1 MANTIRQ
8 LLQAGKGCANGWLS
22 IPSGFAAELMA
33 LAGYDSLTVDLQH
46 GVQDYQTMIQCFQA
60 IGGYDV
66 TPLVRVPWNEPG
78 IIGKVLDGGAAGVIA
93 PMINTREQAAALVA
107 ACKYPPRGS
116 RSNGPIRAGL
126 RHPPG
131 GYQRIANDDVL
142 VIPMIETAEALDNL
156 EAILDVPGIDM
167 IYVGPSDLG
176 FSLGLPPLMDREEPQ
191 ILDIYA
197 RLIRETSKRGIHAG
211 IHNNSPKYAARML
224 EMGFRFVTLN
234 TDAGLLAQAARQVV
248 GGLRGGDTPT
258 AATY

>member
-1 MANTIRQ
+1 MPNTIKQ
-8 LLQAGKGCANGWLS
+8 LLHAGKGCANGWLS

-46 GVQDYQTMIQCFQA
+46 GVQDYQSMIACFQA
-60 IGGYDV
+60 IAAHPV

-78 IIGKVLDGGAAGVIA
+78 IIGKVLDGGAQGVIA
-93 PMINTREQAAALVA
+93 PMINTREQALALVA
-107 ACKYPPRGS
+107 ACKYPPAGS

-131 GYQRIANDDVL
+131 GYQRVANDEVL
-142 VIPMIETAEALDNL
+142 VIPMIETREALDNL
-156 EAILDVPGIDM
+156 DAILDVPGIDM

-176 FSLGLPPLMDREEPQ
+176 FSLGLPPMMDREEPQ
-191 ILDIYA
+191 ILDVYQ
-197 RLIRETSKRGIHAG
+197 RLLRETGRRGISAG
-211 IHNNSPKYAARML
+211 IHNNTPAYAARML

-248 GGLRGGDTPT
+248 AGLRGSEGPA